1 MAYQSLYRRYR
12 PQRFAEVFGQQH
24 LVQALRNAV
33 RDERVG
39 HAYLLSGPRGT
50 GKTTTAR
57 ILAKA
62 LNCPDLTDGEPCG
75 VCASCTAIAD
85 GSSFDVFELDA
96 ASNNGIDAIRDLIDR
111 ASQGSPGRRKVYILD
126 EVHMLSAAA
135 SNALLKT
142 LEEPPDHVVFVLA
155 TTDPQKVLPTIRS
168 RTQHF
173 EVHLLSAEDLTALV
187 DHVATDAGLDVGP
200 EAVDYVL
207 RAGAGSARDTLS
219 ALDQVVAFGGVP
231 DDGDPVD
238 ELVEALCERD
248 TGRALVAVDVAMS
261 AGHAP
266 RGLGE
271 ALMARLRDLFL
282 SSVGADLDRVTPGDR
297 ARIADQ
303 AERLGAR
310 SATHALEV
318 VADAFVGI
326 RDAPDPRIVLEV
338 ALVRLTRPSLDVSPS
353 ALLGR
358 IEVLERQVA
367 SGAVAAP
374 PTGSPAPTP
383 PAAPAAPPA
392 GSPAS
397 TGSPARGAPAA
408 PAGPTAASSPD
419 APRRPAPAASAPT
432 SPTPAPEG
440 THPGAAG
447 ASAARQALAAKRAE
461 GSTGGNAPA
470 PPREPPRRG
479 GPASPPPAPP
489 AEVSQPSA
497 QADPATPPPSA
508 GGGPLPDRDTL
519 AAVWHDTL
527 LDRLPPKARP
537 RFRGVRLLAV
547 DGDTVV
553 FGVPNEVHRAKCEE
567 VLADVERV
575 LTEHV
580 GRPVPLRLDLDDG
593 ADLPRTAATTGGGP
607 DQRRGAAAVEAE
619 DEHDVDLDD
628 LVDAPDAI
636 VDEVMLVSDV
646 FGTGVEDVSP
656 QEGLT

>member
-12 PQRFAEVFGQQH
+12 PQRFAEVYGQQH

-33 RDERVG
+33 REERVG

-62 LNCPDLTDGEPCG
+62 LNCPDLVDGEPCG

-142 LEEPPDHVVFVLA
+142 LEEPPEHVVFVLA
-155 TTDPQKVLPTIRS
+155 TTDPQKVLATIRS

-173 EVHLLSAEDLTALV
+173 EVHLMSAADLTALV
-187 DHVATDAGLDVGP
+187 TYVAGDAGIDLTT
-200 EAVDYVL
+200 EALDYVL
-207 RAGAGSARDTLS
+207 RVGGGSARDTLS
-219 ALDQVVAFGGVP
+219 ALDQVVAFDGVP

-238 ELVEALCERD
+238 DIVEALCEQD
-248 TGRALVAVDVAMS
+248 TGRALVAVDAAVS

-282 SSVGADLDRVTPGDR
+282 ASVHAELDRVTPGDR
-297 ARIADQ
+297 ERITAQ

-326 RDAPDPRIVLEV
+326 KDAPDPRIVLEV
-338 ALVRLTRPSLDVSPS
+338 ALVRLTRPSLDASPS

-374 PTGSPAPTP
+374 TGGVP
-383 PAAPAAPPA
+383 
-392 GSPAS
+392 
-397 TGSPARGAPAA
+397 
-408 PAGPTAASSPD
+408 
-419 APRRPAPAASAPT
+419 PAPAADRESAPPAEARRP
-432 SPTPAPEG
+432 PTAPPTAPSARAAPAP
-440 THPGAAG
+440 AAAPQAATPSAAAPTDNPNATG

-461 GSTGGNAPA
+461 GTTGGSAAAPT
-470 PPREPPRRG
+470 REPPRRG
-479 GPASPPPAPP
+479 GPSGPAPAPP
-489 AEVSQPSA
+489 ATA
-497 QADPATPPPSA
+497 PATALTATEPPSA
-508 GGGPLPDRDTL
+508 EGPAPSAPAPSGALPDRQTL
-519 AAVWHDTL
+519 ADLWADAL
-527 LDRLPPKARP
+527 LGKLPQKARP

-547 DGDTVV
+547 EGDTVV
-553 FGVPNEVHRAKCEE
+553 FGVPNEVHRAKCAE
-567 VLADVERV
+567 VLADAERV
-575 LTEHV
+575 LAEHF

-593 ADLPRTAATTGGGP
+593 ADLPRTAATTGAGVGP
-607 DQRRGAAAVEAE
+607 DQRVAAPEVEN
-619 DEHDVDLDD
+619 EHEVDVDD

-636 VDEVMLVSDV
+636 VDDVSLVADI
-646 FGTGVEDVSP
+646 FGAGVQDVSP
-656 QEGLT
+656 QEGTP